1 MSEEKNWNKNFD
13 SGRFE
18 QTTNGLPTTVKTGLN
33 NDNKLKQD

>member
-18 QTTNGLPTTVKTGLN
+18 RTTNEFPTIELE
-33 NDNKLKQD
+33 Q